1 MGTVETLS
9 QSNSLELVTTS
20 AGIFPSPIPHVHLWK
35 CIGVATPK
43 YQGLVPC
50 CLEERR
56 TGGATNQRLHA
67 DAPRLMILA
76 AEVLNY
82 CSPEAVRIFSVLNT
96 LLSSVI
102 LRQVLFLRIPLCK
115 QMELMSIISQIY
127 VVGIGLQA
135 HCNHV

>member
-1 MGTVETLS
+1 MEMHWGGDTKIPRACTL
-9 QSNSLELVTTS
+9 L
-20 AGIFPSPIPHVHLWK
+20 P
-35 CIGVATPK
+35 
-43 YQGLVPC
+43 
-50 CLEERR
+50 
-56 TGGATNQRLHA
+56 GGEKDWRATNQRLRA